1 MAAAEQKIVQ
11 YLDEALATELALVR
25 VLQSQIAVTP
35 EGRYRSGLEKHLRET
50 RSHGERVAE
59 RLGELGHGGNP
70 IQAVVGLVE
79 SLLGQALA
87 LGKTPLDLL
96 RGHGGEEKVLKN
108 AKDACATEALEI
120 ATYTAIERLASS
132 TGDRKTAKLAAS
144 IREDEQRMFDAVM
157 AELPALADAVRDA
170 LSGEG
175 SYDPTT
181 TGAAQAVEKAAS
193 GAKEGASK
201 ATSSAKTGAS
211 KAKSSVKENAGKAKT
226 GARKSASKASGQAKS
241 TARNARKVPGVAK
254 AEGAAKGAMA
264 NEDDLPI
271 AKYDTL
277 TAEQV
282 AGQLAG
288 LSQIDLAKISS
299 YERAHAD
306 RTTITDRLETLTG
319 DEPWPGYDEQTVA
332 EITKALGGSDDKA
345 TAKVRE
351 YERGHKDRAGVVQAA
366 GGS

>member
-1 MAAAEQKIVQ
+1 MNVTEQKIVQ

-35 EGRYRSGLEKHLRET
+35 EGRYRSGLEKHLVET
-50 RSHGERVAE
+50 RSHGKRVGE

-70 IQAVVGLVE
+70 VQAVVGLVE

-120 ATYTAIERLASS
+120 ATYTAIEQLAKGA
-132 TGDRKTAKLAAS
+132 GDTQTAKLAAS
-144 IREDEQRMFDAVM
+144 IRSDEERMLANVM
-157 AELPALADAVRDA
+157 GELPALADAVRNA
-170 LSGEG
+170 ANGNT

-181 TGAAQAVEKAAS
+181 TGAAQAAGAA
-193 GAKEGASK
+193 AD
-201 ATSSAKTGAS
+201 
-211 KAKSSVKENAGKAKT
+211 
-226 GARKSASKASGQAKS
+226 GARTTARKASGKVKKSAKQ
-241 TARNARKVPGVAK
+241 ARKVPGVAK
-254 AEGAAKGAMA
+254 AEGAAKGAA
-264 NEDDLPI
+264 AEEDDLPI

-282 AGQLAG
+282 ASQLAG
-288 LSQIDLAKISS
+288 LSQIDLAKVNA
-299 YERAHAD
+299 YERKHAD
-306 RTTITDRLETLTG
+306 RTTITDRVDALTG

-332 EITKALGGSDDKA
+332 EIKKAMSEADEKTTK
-345 TAKVRE
+345 KVHD
-351 YERGHKDRAGVVQAA
+351 YERVHKDRAGVTNAA
-366 GGS
+366 

>member
-35 EGRYRSGLEKHLRET
+35 EGTYRSGLEKHLEET
-50 RSHGERVAE
+50 RSHGERVAA

-70 IQAVVGLVE
+70 VQAVVGLME

-120 ATYTAIERLASS
+120 ATYTAIEQLAKGA
-132 TGDRKTAKLAAS
+132 GDTQTAKLAAS
-144 IREDEQRMFDAVM
+144 IRSDEERMLANVM
-157 AELPALADAVRDA
+157 GELPALADAVRNA
-170 LSGEG
+170 ASGEP

-181 TGAAQAVEKAAS
+181 TGAAQAAGVAADGARTTARKAGEKV
-193 GAKEGASK
+193 KK
-201 ATSSAKTGAS
+201 SAK
-211 KAKSSVKENAGKAKT
+211 
-226 GARKSASKASGQAKS
+226 Q
-241 TARNARKVPGVAK
+241 ARKVPGVAK
-254 AEGAAKGAMA
+254 AEGAAKGAA
-264 NEDDLPI
+264 ADEDDLPI

-282 AGQLAG
+282 ASQLAG
-288 LSQIDLAKISS
+288 LSQIDLAKVSA
-299 YERAHAD
+299 YEREHAD
-306 RTTITDRLETLTG
+306 RTTITDRVEALTG

-332 EITKALGGSDDKA
+332 EIKKAMGKADEKTTK
-345 TAKVRE
+345 KVHD
-351 YERGHKDRAGVVQAA
+351 YERAHKARAGVTKT
-366 GGS
+366 G